1 MQAETSVVQEI
12 KSRLKKVRSL
22 IQNGEYDAAQAEL
35 APLQSQPRLAEEIA
49 EASRELARARTRQSL
64 ERSQLTA
71 EDHVLREVA
80 EGLLLPSN
88 YGQTVTI
95 ARDQESQMLPPGPM
109 EEIVRQKI
117 TMRLASAGVKEIV
130 SALSDLAGVNI
141 IADEALEG
149 EHTVSVNVRD
159 VPLHELLSY
168 IARNM
173 GIAFHLGENLIWVT
187 SGDEQ
192 KNKGPQLETR
202 IYHLKNS
209 IIPTSGSG
217 GKTGDSE
224 ISEISEFS
232 DDSPGRT
239 AGTSAGK
246 SSVDLEKALKTFLD
260 DESVPGSSFQIFQDR
275 NLMVVKASLNQ
286 LRLVEKLLTEF
297 DRIPQQVLI
306 EARFVTIAQ
315 SDLFELGVEFPEVS
329 VAGGEKKIVLDSA
342 SSTFADFTNQT
353 TGGNIELSGILD
365 NFNYQMVLHAL
376 QKQGSSRTLSAPR
389 ITALNNQN
397 ARIRK
402 GDKLYYFEDYDLET
416 SGGDNPSTRLVPSGS
431 PQELELGITLDVHP
445 IIASDGKTIML
456 ALSPAVKT
464 FLGWEDFES
473 SSDDSDTTDEDS
485 TSTTS
490 EGLIRLPKLNETQ
503 ITTTVAVQSGET
515 VVLGGMVENVSTR
528 TVSKVPILGDL
539 PLLGSLF
546 RRVENSDEPEHLLI
560 FVTAKLVGPD
570 GRFVQYAEQNPP
582 QTSGSSR

>member
-1 MQAETSVVQEI
+1 MQAEASVQQEI
-12 KSRLKKVRSL
+12 KSRLKKVRAL
-22 IQNGEYDAAQAEL
+22 IETGQYDAAEEAL
-35 APLQSQPRLAEEIA
+35 IPLQRQPRLAEEIA
-49 EASRELARARTRQSL
+49 EAVRDLARARSL
-64 ERSQLTA
+64 KSLDKSQLDA
-71 EDHVLREVA
+71 ENHVLREVA
-80 EGLLLPSN
+80 EGLLLPNN

-95 ARDQESQMLPPGPM
+95 ARDQETQMLPPGPM

-217 GKTGDSE
+217 GKTEGY
-224 ISEISEFS
+224 EISEFS
-232 DDSPGRT
+232 DDAPASS
-239 AGTSAGK
+239 AGNSAGK

-306 EARFVTIAQ
+306 EARFITIAQ
-315 SDLFELGVEFPEVS
+315 SDLFELGVEFPQVS
-329 VAGGEKKIVLDSA
+329 VTGGEKKIVLDSA
-342 SSTFADFTNQT
+342 SSTFADFTNQS

-365 NFNYQMVLHAL
+365 NFNYQMILHAL

-473 SSDDSDTTDEDS
+473 SSDDSDTTSTDT

-490 EGLIRLPKLNETQ
+490 QGLIRLPKLNETQ

-515 VVLGGMVENVSTR
+515 VVLGGMVENVSSR
-528 TVSKVPILGDL
+528 SVSKVPILGDL
-539 PLLGSLF
+539 PLLGGLF

-570 GRFVQYAEQNPP
+570 GRFVQYAEQIPP
-582 QTSGSSR
+582 QSSRSSR